1 MKRAERLADAD
12 DITPRILKEAA
23 KMENV
28 LKETGQTNGAGGW
41 VEVKPEMLEGEL
53 EEELAKFEKF
63 GADINESGAEQEGCL
78 EELEVRSVL
87 RSDAPS

>member
-1 MKRAERLADAD
+1 MRLEFVGEIVDEGMACSSSSYGLD
-12 DITPRILKEAA
+12 
-23 KMENV
+23 
-28 LKETGQTNGAGGW
+28 QTNGAGGW

-63 GADINESGAEQEGCL
+63 GAGINESGAEQEGCL
-78 EELEVRSVL
+78 GELEVRSVL

>member
-28 LKETGQTNGAGGW
+28 LKEAGQTNGTGGW

-53 EEELAKFEKF
+53 EKELAKFEKF
-63 GADINESGAEQEGCL
+63 GAGINESGAEQEGCL
-78 EELEVRSVL
+78 GELEVRSVL